1 MSLQQGVMGRR
12 LARRLIFK
20 LVLFSPF
27 AAPAGAQGATS
38 PAATVQ
44 TLYDALLRI
53 MRAGR
58 TTSFLQRYGQLA
70 PVVDATFDL
79 PAILEASVGP
89 SWAQMTADQHSALL
103 GALRR
108 YTVDSYVSN
117 FDTFSGQRFEI
128 APDTR
133 PLGNGE
139 QIVTTQIIPATGEA
153 HRLDYVMRQ
162 NGRNWKVVDV
172 LADGTIS
179 RVATQRSDFRQ
190 LLMQGGPTALV
201 ASLQRKSQDLE
212 AG

>member
-1 MSLQQGVMGRR
+1 MSLQQGVMVRRLGRR
-12 LARRLIFK
+12 RTFR
-20 LVLFSPF
+20 LVLLASFVTRASALG
-27 AAPAGAQGATS
+27 AAS

-44 TLYDALLRI
+44 VLYDALLRI

-58 TTSFLQRYGQLA
+58 ATSFQQRYGQLA
-70 PVVDATFDL
+70 PVIDATFDL
-79 PAILEASVGP
+79 PAILQASVGP
-89 SWAQMTADQHSALL
+89 SWAQMSADQHSALL

-117 FDTFSGQRFEI
+117 FDTFTGQRFEI
-128 APDTR
+128 APGTR
-133 PLGNGE
+133 ALGNGE
-139 QIVTTQIIPATGEA
+139 QIVTTQIIPTTGEA
-153 HRLDYVMRQ
+153 HRLDYVVRQ
-162 NGRNWKVVDV
+162 NGGTWRVVDV

>member
-1 MSLQQGVMGRR
+1 MSLQQGVIVRRLGRR
-12 LARRLIFK
+12 PIIK
-20 LVLFSPF
+20 LVLFASFLTRASALGAASP
-27 AAPAGAQGATS
+27 T
-38 PAATVQ
+38 ATVQ
-44 TLYDALLRI
+44 VLYDALLRI

-58 TTSFLQRYGQLA
+58 ATSFQQRYGQLA

-79 PAILEASVGP
+79 PAILQASVGP

-133 PLGNGE
+133 ALGYGE
-139 QIVTTQIIPATGEA
+139 QIVTTRIIPTTGEA

-162 NGRNWKVVDV
+162 TGGNWRVVDV

>member
-1 MSLQQGVMGRR
+1 MSLQQGVMVRR
-12 LARRLIFK
+12 LSRRLIFR
-20 LVLFSPF
+20 LVLFSSF
-27 AAPAGAQGATS
+27 AVRGGAQGATS
-38 PAATVQ
+38 PGATVQ
-44 TLYDALLRI
+44 ALYNALLRI

-58 TTSFLQRYGQLA
+58 ATSFQQRYAQLA
-70 PVVDATFDL
+70 PVVDTTFDL
-79 PAILEASVGP
+79 AAILEASVGP
-89 SWAQMTADQHSALL
+89 SWTQMTADEHSALL

-108 YTVDSYVSN
+108 YTVDSYVDN

-133 PLGNGE
+133 ALGNGE
-139 QIVTTQIIPATGEA
+139 QVVTTQIIPTTGEA
-153 HRLDYVMRQ
+153 HRLDYVMRP
-162 NGRNWKVVDV
+162 NGGTWRVVDV

-179 RVATQRSDFRQ
+179 RVATQRSDFRR

>member
-1 MSLQQGVMGRR
+1 MSLQQGVMVRRLGRR
-12 LARRLIFK
+12 PIFR
-20 LVLFSPF
+20 LVLLASF
-27 AAPAGAQGATS
+27 AARASALGATS

-44 TLYDALLRI
+44 TLYDALLRV

-58 TTSFLQRYGQLA
+58 STSFRQRYGQLA

-89 SWAQMTADQHSALL
+89 SWAQMTADEHSALL

-117 FDTFSGQRFEI
+117 FDSFSGQRFQI
-128 APDTR
+128 AADTR
-133 PLGNGE
+133 GLGNGE
-139 QIVTTQIIPATGEA
+139 QIVTTQIIPTSGEA
-153 HRLDYVMRQ
+153 HRLDYVVRPS
-162 NGRNWKVVDV
+162 GGYWRVVDV

-190 LLMQGGPTALV
+190 LLMQGGPMALV